1 MRSATEP
8 QAKLVPL
15 GRAPM
20 PAPLP
25 VWCDRFLAPPGD
37 PDIFASRFWY
47 DCMLAHALPA
57 GAEPV
62 LALCGPDEGLLVP
75 LLRQGGRWGA
85 LVTPYSLEW
94 HPLVAPEQGAAQR
107 AAAGRGLARL
117 LRGQPPMRLDTLDAE
132 ATGLSDMLEG
142 LRSAGIAIGRY
153 GHFGNWHQRL
163 APGGGWEDYLAARPP
178 ALRNTIRR
186 KLRRAE
192 ERFGFELV
200 RGPGPALE
208 AAIAAYTTV
217 RERSWKP
224 SEPFPDFDA
233 ALLRAAAPR
242 GLMRIGLL
250 RRADGEPVAAQ
261 YWLLSGGRAALLKL
275 AHDEAAR
282 ADSPGTVLTALMIRH
297 LIEVDAAAELD
308 FGRGDDAYKTL
319 WAAERRQRIG
329 LTLSDR
335 WHPAGFVEWARHC
348 VSQARLAG
356 GMGR

>member
-15 GRAPM
+15 GRG
-20 PAPLP
+20 PLP
-25 VWCDRFLAPPGD
+25 AWCDRFLAPPGD
-37 PDIFASRFWY
+37 PDIFASRLWY
-47 DCMLAHALPA
+47 DTLLAHALPA

-62 LALCGPDEGLLVP
+62 LALCGPGGSLLVP

-94 HPLVAPEQGAAQR
+94 HPLAAPGQAAADRR
-107 AAAGRGLARL
+107 AAGHGLARL
-117 LRGQPPMRLDTLDAE
+117 LRGQPPMRLDTLDGEAQGLAE
-132 ATGLSDMLEG
+132 MLEG

-153 GHFGNWHQRL
+153 GHFGNWRQRL
-163 APGGGWEDYLAARPP
+163 APGDGWEDYLAARPP

-192 ERFGFELV
+192 TGLDFELV
-200 RGPGPALE
+200 AAPGRALE
-208 AAIAAYTTV
+208 RAIAAYVGV
-217 RERSWKP
+217 RARSWKP
-224 SEPFPDFDA
+224 AEPFPDFDA
-233 ALLRAAAPR
+233 ALLRAAAPQ
-242 GLMRIGLL
+242 GLMRIGIL
-250 RRADGEPVAAQ
+250 RRADGMPVAAQ

-297 LIEVDAAAELD
+297 LIGADAATELD

-319 WAAERRQRIG
+319 WAGERRQRIG

-335 WHPAGFVEWARHC
+335 WHPAGFMEWARHC
-348 VSQARLAG
+348 VSNARFAG
-356 GMGR
+356 GAGR